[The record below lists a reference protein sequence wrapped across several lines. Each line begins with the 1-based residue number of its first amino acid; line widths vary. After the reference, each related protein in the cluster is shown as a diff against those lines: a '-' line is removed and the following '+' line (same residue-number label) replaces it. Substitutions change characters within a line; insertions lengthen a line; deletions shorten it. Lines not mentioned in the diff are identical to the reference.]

1 MSASSTKRITDL
13 SGASLSTSFSFGSE
27 TPKQTGPTPEPVGTS
42 QLNPADV
49 SVDESLPKYSAP
61 YSFTS
66 KPPISDEDVA
76 EGKPLRIA
84 ARKKP
89 IDSLRGEINGQK
101 RVKESIKSRWNSMT
115 EPQRQSAQ
123 KELDFFNKQPEYLDF
138 FNFLKTEIVWWDNNL
153 ELSPRE
159 VTTRDTQYDEKIA
172 QKITIIQNTRNATRN
187 SESAASAA
195 QTQAQKDAEQA
206 AINRT
211 IYDDLGDSM
220 TIMGKVIFWLVYILV
235 GIRCASFAANEI
247 MYKPL
252 PYRVL
257 VFFYTFLFTPIFG
270 PYYLWIMIKRLIW
283 KTPSP
288 MYEGLFPMYP
298 YDISEPLT
306 LNRRIFGYANTPELR
321 KWMDDQRQKET
332 TARDAA
338 VVTKNIKQEILT
350 ERSK

>member
-1 MSASSTKRITDL
+1 MSASSTRTLTDL
-13 SGASLSTSFSFGSE
+13 SGANLSTSFSFGGQSA
-27 TPKQTGPTPEPVGTS
+27 PPAGPTSEPVGTS
-42 QLNPADV
+42 ELNPADV
-49 SVDESLPKYSAP
+49 RVDESLPKYSAP

-66 KPPISDEDVA
+66 KPPVSDEDIA
-76 EGKPLRIA
+76 TGTPLRIA

-89 IDSLRGEINGQK
+89 MDALKAEISNQK

-115 EPQRQSAQ
+115 EPQRQAAQ
-123 KELDFFNKQPEYLDF
+123 RELDSFNKQAEYLDY

-159 VTTRDTQYDEKIA
+159 VTTRDTRYDEKIE
-172 QKITIIQNTRNATRN
+172 QKITIVQNTRNAMRN
-187 SESAASAA
+187 SASSAEAA
-195 QTQAQKDAEQA
+195 QTQEQRDAQEL

-220 TIMGKVIFWLVYILV
+220 TIMGKVLFWLIYILV
-235 GIRCASFAANEI
+235 GLRCASFAANEI

-252 PYRVL
+252 AYRVL

-270 PYYLWIMIKRLIW
+270 PYYLWIIIKRFIW

-288 MYEGLFPMYP
+288 MYEGFFPMNP
-298 YDISEPLT
+298 YDPSEPLT

-321 KWMDDQRQKET
+321 KWMDEQRQKET
-332 TARDAA
+332 AARDAA
-338 VVTKNIKQEILT
+338 VVSKNIKQEIIQ
-350 ERSK
+350 EHSK